1 MEIIVFKARRLLICT
16 SGGAELLRAPIQL
29 GFGASDGP
37 KRREGDG
44 RTPEGAYFISSRNP
58 ASRFFRSL
66 GISYPGP
73 HDARRALAEGLI
85 DAPVC
90 ERICACAKR
99 PPWDTPLGGFIM
111 IHGQRTPSA
120 CGDWTAGCIA
130 LENDAMAQ
138 LYEMASIG
146 DRVVIHP

>member
-1 MEIIVFKARRLLICT
+1 MDITVFKARRLLICT
-16 SGGAELLRAPIQL
+16 SEGTELLRAPIQL
-29 GFGASDGP
+29 GFGAADGP
-37 KRREGDG
+37 KMREGDG

-85 DAPVC
+85 DAALC
-90 ERICACAKR
+90 RRICACPQR

-111 IHGQRTPSA
+111 IHGQRTPPA
-120 CGDWTAGCIA
+120 GGDWTAGCIA
-130 LENDAMAQ
+130 LENSAMER
-138 LYEMASIG
+138 LYGLASIG
-146 DRVVIHP
+146 DRVFINP